1 MSIFDENWRPPLRT
15 ILSSEE
21 KKAGWREKVGRCSWT
36 TTQVDSHG
44 VPIGSERCTEHGVW
58 WVPTTPLAY
67 CDEHC
72 NPKLKRRITKIWAL
86 LRYDHILFQLG
97 LGKLGK

>member
-1 MSIFDENWRPPLRT
+1 MSIFDENWRPPSRT
-15 ILSSEE
+15 ILSCEE

-36 TTQVDSHG
+36 ERRGDG
-44 VPIGSERCTEHGVW
+44 LESERCTEHGVW

-72 NPKLKRRITKIWAL
+72 NPKLKKRITKIWAL

-97 LGKLGK
+97 LGRLGK